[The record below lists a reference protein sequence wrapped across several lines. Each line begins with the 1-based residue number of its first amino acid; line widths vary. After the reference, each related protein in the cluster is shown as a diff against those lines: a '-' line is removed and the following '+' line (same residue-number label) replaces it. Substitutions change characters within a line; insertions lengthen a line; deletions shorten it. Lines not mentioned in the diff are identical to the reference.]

1 MEVHWQPLR
10 LVSGSVAFALGLAAC
25 HGSPGG
31 SAPYLPGGSSG
42 ISSQSHPGAAPNTE
56 ERGEIISSCGRHI
69 RIMVA
74 GIVNCRF
81 REPGY
86 GDNSPFTLHNHTQ
99 GLILISPSSGSSDT
113 KFTITGVLVGSGF
126 FIVKDNRGHHLTVFV
141 RVRL

>member
-1 MEVHWQPLR
+1 MEIHRQPLR
-10 LVSGSVAFALGLAAC
+10 LVFGLVVFALGLVAC

-31 SAPYLPGGSSG
+31 SATYLPSGSSG
-42 ISSQSHPGAAPNTE
+42 ISSQAQVGVAPNSE

-69 RIMVA
+69 NIMVA

-99 GLILISPSSGSSDT
+99 GLIVISPTSGTSDT
-113 KFTITGVLVGSGF
+113 KFTITGVLVGTGF
-126 FIVKDNRGHHLTVFV
+126 FIVKDKIGHHLTVFV